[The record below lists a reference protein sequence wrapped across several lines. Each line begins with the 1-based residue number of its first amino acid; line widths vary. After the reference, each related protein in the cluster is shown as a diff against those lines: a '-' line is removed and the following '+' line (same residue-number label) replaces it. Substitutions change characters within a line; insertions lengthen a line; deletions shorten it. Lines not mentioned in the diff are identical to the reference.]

1 MSCQPIKMADGTV
14 VLANLKPGATLTD
27 EEKQAIAEY
36 VQFCRDRRAKR
47 EKCKSTAR
55 AIAQRIGGVK

>member
-14 VLANLKPGATLTD
+14 VLANLKPGPALTE

-36 VQFCRDRRAKR
+36 VQFCRDRRAKEQRKRNR
-47 EKCKSTAR
+47 ELLPSGKR
-55 AIAQRIGGVK
+55 